1 MTEASSV
8 PRPADASSSGP
19 HWSEPLSPG
28 ETFKRRLLF
37 LLTHFAN
44 AWLKARVSTSLFP
57 DELVNLNKASYLN

>member
-1 MTEASSV
+1 MTEASSE
-8 PRPADASSSGP
+8 PRPPMPVPPGP
-19 HWSEPLSPG
+19 PWGGPLALG

-44 AWLKARVSTSLFP
+44 TWLKARVSTSLFP